1 MLPAKNGCLAVIY
14 HFLNDGFKN
23 FTSVAAAAA
32 AAVRKKNCF
41 SLGEICPSNDHYGLP
56 FLKWSVSNLTMHRR
70 RQAGSI
76 EKRPRGFKSYLSK
89 ISWWYRMIIMQ
100 LFQQGWCC
108 FWQAACVQLSI
119 IPLTLSD
126 VNRVYHP

>member
-76 EKRPRGFKSYLSK
+76 EKKAT
-89 ISWWYRMIIMQ
+89 W
-100 LFQQGWCC
+100 FQ
-108 FWQAACVQLSI
+108 I
-119 IPLTLSD
+119 IPVKNQLMVSYDNNATISIGVMLFLASCL
-126 VNRVYHP
+126 RPAQHHTPHPQ